1 MRVIFF
7 DLDTL
12 RPDHLSCYGY
22 YRKTSPNIDAI
33 CSDAVKFTNYYCTDA
48 PCLPSRAAL
57 LSGRYG
63 INNGAVGHG
72 GSRASYFNEGANRGF
87 RTRLHQSCLTN
98 IFASLKLHTVSFSS
112 FAARHSF
119 YDYTACFNEI
129 YNCGKNGFE
138 TADEVYGKVSRWLSD
153 NKDKDDWYLHVNFW
167 DAHTPYRTPENF
179 RVFNDSPLETFL
191 TDEKIAEQHKHRSP
205 HGSLEINMY
214 DDKVNENYPKQLG
227 KVMNLSDYKKLVDE
241 YDNAINY
248 LDGYIGKIVN
258 YLKENGLYEDTNI
271 IVSADHGENM
281 GELNIY
287 SEHATAD
294 EYTCKIPMIVKW
306 AGCLKNHT
314 DSGLHEHIDLLPTLA
329 DLTGTYKRPIWDG
342 ESYAETLKTGKDTG
356 KSVVHL
362 SQMAHVCQRGIRFGD
377 YLYIRTYQDGFH
389 DFPKEM
395 LFDLKND
402 KYEENNIAKENP
414 AIVKKARIMLKSFL
428 KANLKNGRK
437 DPMKTVLKEGV
448 YHAKGYLEHYADYLK
463 NTNRAEEAKK
473 LIRRDGKYKWAHEKK
488 TGQKGK

>member
-1 MRVIFF
+1 M
-7 DLDTL
+7 
-12 RPDHLSCYGY
+12 
-22 YRKTSPNIDAI
+22 
-33 CSDAVKFTNYYCTDA
+33 
-48 PCLPSRAAL
+48 
-57 LSGRYG
+57 
-63 INNGAVGHG
+63 
-72 GSRASYFNEGANRGF
+72 
-87 RTRLHQSCLTN
+87 
-98 IFASLKLHTVSFSS
+98 
-112 FAARHSF
+112 
-119 YDYTACFNEI
+119 
-129 YNCGKNGFE
+129 
-138 TADEVYGKVSRWLSD
+138 
-153 NKDKDDWYLHVNFW
+153 
-167 DAHTPYRTPENF
+167 
-179 RVFNDSPLETFL
+179 FNDSPLKTFL
-191 TDEKIAEQHKHRSP
+191 TDEKISEQHKHRSP

-227 KVMNLSDYKKLVDE
+227 KVQNLSDYKKLVDE

-248 LDGYIGKIVN
+248 IDGYIGKIVN
-258 YLKENGLYEDTNI
+258 YLKENGLYDETNI

-306 AGCLKNHT
+306 DGCLKNHT

-362 SQMAHVCQRGIRFGD
+362 SQMAHVCQRSVRFGN

-402 KYEENNIAKENP
+402 KYEENNIAKANP
-414 AIVKKARIMLKSFL
+414 AIVKKARKMLKSFL
-428 KANLKNGRK
+428 KANLKNGKK
-437 DPMKTVLKEGV
+437 DQMKTVLKEGV
-448 YHAKGYLEHYADYLK
+448 YHAKGYLEHYANYLK

-473 LIRRDGKYKWAHEKK
+473 LVRRDGKYKWAHENK
-488 TGQKGK
+488 TGQKSK